1 MGATRRNEQQHPG
14 LHLQTSPAAQ
24 RMNLSAAQMQTLRA
38 LCRAFIP
45 AVDVPGPHAEYW
57 RRSADTLQLAERM
70 VEVVGALGA
79 QQQQEVQQ
87 ALQLLGSPLVG
98 LTWGGALRPLAQL
111 SSAQAERLLQRW
123 SRSKVAVLRKAF
135 MGLKKLVTFI
145 YYSDA
150 AAVPNPNWAD
160 MGYGGPLAQPV
171 AAQRPLHMLRCAAD
185 SVLHCDTV
193 VVGSGAGGAVVAAEL
208 AEAGHDVI
216 IVEKG
221 AYVPESEFTQREAEM
236 LARLYEQRAAL
247 TSSNGGVTL
256 FAGSCLGGGTTV
268 NWAGAFRTPDYI
280 LQQWASAHQVPH
292 FTTPEFQRSLDA
304 VAQAG
309 HVGTD
314 ESPHNFQNQALWDG
328 AQALGYAVQ
337 LIARNTDGCLQ
348 AGSCQACGYCL
359 LGCRSGAKQGGLRTH
374 IWRAQNAGAR
384 VLVDA
389 AAQRVLLQH
398 GRAAGVLVQQ
408 GAARVSIHAQ
418 RVVLAAGALHTPAL
432 LWRSGVYHAQLG
444 RNLYLHPTLA
454 VVADYGRPMRAWE
467 GPMMSAVCNHFA
479 QLDGNYG
486 FLLETPPAHPGLVA
500 LALPWRSGRAHKQ
513 AMLASERLGAF
524 IVLLRDRDPGRVV
537 VDRHGQP
544 VIRHRLS
551 TYDAAHLLQGMQTA
565 ARIHAAAGAQAV
577 FLPHSAA
584 PEVLGVAA
592 PQFEATLAQAGGWP
606 MQPNRFALFSAHQ
619 MSTCRMGGNAHT
631 HPLAPSGELRAARG
645 VYVADGSALPECSGV
660 NPMLSIQALA
670 HFIAQGIKA
679 AT

>member
-1 MGATRRNEQQHPG
+1 MAATRRSEP
-14 LHLQTSPAAQ
+14 LHDVRYLPTYPQTL
-24 RMNLSAAQMQTLRA
+24 RMQLNPAQMQTLRA

-45 AVDVPGPHAEYW
+45 SLNVPGPQAEFW
-57 RRSADTLQLAERM
+57 QRSADTLQLAERM
-70 VEVVGALGA
+70 AEVIGALGA
-79 QQQQEVQQ
+79 EQQAEVRQ

-111 SSAQAERLLQRW
+111 SGAQAEQLLQRW
-123 SRSKVAVLRKAF
+123 AQSDIALLRKAF

-150 AAVPNPNWAD
+150 AAIPNPNWAD
-160 MGYGGPLAQPV
+160 IGYGGPLAQPV
-171 AAQRPLHMLRCAAD
+171 AAQRPLQVLRCAAD
-185 SVLHCDTV
+185 TVLHCDTV

-236 LARLYEQRAAL
+236 LARLYEQRAAF
-247 TSSNGGVTL
+247 TSSNGGVTM

-280 LQQWASAHQVPH
+280 LQQWASAHHVPH
-292 FTTPEFQRSLDA
+292 FTTAGYQRSLDA
-304 VAQAG
+304 VTEAG

-337 LIARNTDGCLQ
+337 LIARNTDGCRQ

-359 LGCRSGAKQGGLRTH
+359 FGCRSGAKQGGLRTH

-384 VLVDA
+384 ILVDSNV
-389 AAQRVLLQH
+389 QRVLLQR
-398 GRAAGVLVQQ
+398 GQAAGVLVQQ
-408 GAARVSIHAQ
+408 GAARVTIHAR
-418 RVVLAAGALHTPAL
+418 RVVVAAGALHTPAL
-432 LWRSGVYHAQLG
+432 LWRSGLQHAQLG

-454 VVADYGRPMRAWE
+454 VAADYGRPMRAWE

-486 FLLETPPAHPGLVA
+486 FLLETPPAHPGLFA
-500 LALPWRSGRAHKQ
+500 LALPWHSGRAHKQ
-513 AMLASERLGAF
+513 AMLAGERLGSF
-524 IVLLRDRDPGRVV
+524 IVLLRDRDPGQVV
-537 VDRHGQP
+537 ADRHGQP
-544 VIRHRLS
+544 LIRHRLS
-551 TYDAAHLLQGMQTA
+551 NYDAAHLLHGMQTA
-565 ARIHAAAGAQAV
+565 ARVHAAAGAQV
-577 FLPHSAA
+577 VYLPHAAA
-584 PEVLGVAA
+584 PEALRVGA
-592 PQFEATLAQAGGWP
+592 PHFAATLAQAGAWS
-606 MQPNRFALFSAHQ
+606 MQPNRFTLFSAHQ
-619 MSTCRMGGNAHT
+619 MSTCRMGGNART

-645 VYVADGSALPECSGV
+645 LFVADGSALPECSGV